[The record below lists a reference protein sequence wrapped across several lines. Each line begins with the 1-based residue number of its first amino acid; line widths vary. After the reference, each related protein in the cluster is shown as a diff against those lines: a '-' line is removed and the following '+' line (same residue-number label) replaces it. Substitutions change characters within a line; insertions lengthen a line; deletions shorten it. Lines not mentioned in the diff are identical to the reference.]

1 MDTMFAGIDVSKTHL
16 DYAFHGESKSYQV
29 ANDESGAAQIV
40 AEMKRRE
47 MGRIVVEATGGL
59 EMVLVAALAEAKQ
72 PVALVNP
79 RQARDFAKST
89 GKLAKTDQI
98 DCHILAHYGQAIQP
112 RIYELPDTESQY
124 LGAVLARRR
133 QVIDMMTAERNRLG
147 IASTSLR
154 KRIQDH
160 IDWLEEEKD
169 ALEKDLQDHIQQS
182 PIWKAKDEILRST
195 PGVGPGLSTTLLF
208 DVPELGMLSGKEI
221 AALVGVAPFNRDS
234 GKFRGKRAVWGGRA
248 QVRSVLY
255 MSALSATRWNPVIRA
270 FYDRLIKAGKPF
282 KVAITACM
290 RKLLTIL
297 NAMVKAGQSWNPKTT
312 AA

>member
-1 MDTMFAGIDVSKTHL
+1 MSSIFAGIDVSKAHL
-16 DYAFHGESKSYQV
+16 DYAFHGENQSYRV
-29 ANDESGAAQIV
+29 ANDEAGVAQIV
-40 AEMKRRE
+40 TEMQRRE
-47 MGRIVVEATGGL
+47 MGRIVVEATGGM

-112 RIYELPDTESQY
+112 RIYELPDAESQY

-133 QVIDMMTAERNRLG
+133 QIVEMLTAERNRLSS
-147 IASTSLR
+147 APKSLR
-154 KRIQDH
+154 ARIQEH
-160 IDWLEEEKD
+160 IHWLEEEKGGLD
-169 ALEKDLQDHIQQS
+169 KDLHDHIQQS
-182 PIWKAKDEILRST
+182 DLWKAKDEILRST
-195 PGVGPGLSTTLLF
+195 PGVGPGLSATLLF
-208 DVPELGMLSGKEI
+208 DVPELGRLTGKEI

-234 GKFRGKRAVWGGRA
+234 GKFRGKRIVWGGRA
-248 QVRSVLY
+248 QVRAALY
-255 MSALSATRWNPVIRA
+255 MSALSAIRFNSVIQT
-270 FYDRLIKAGKPF
+270 FYNRLTKAGKPF

-297 NAMVKAGQSWNPKTT
+297 NAMVKSGQPWNPKTT